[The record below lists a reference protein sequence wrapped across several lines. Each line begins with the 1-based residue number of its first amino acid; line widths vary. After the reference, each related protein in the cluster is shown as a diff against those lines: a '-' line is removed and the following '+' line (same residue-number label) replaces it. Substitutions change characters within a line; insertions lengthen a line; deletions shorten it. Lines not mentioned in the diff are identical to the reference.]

1 MDNESNVVTSEL
13 CRSVVIE
20 LSDLSDTQLSRI
32 GKTLSNLISLSN
44 TLIGSRRRITFFKLE
59 IIDLTPIEI
68 IPFLYVKSKLFL
80 NKYFDKLNKLSKF
93 RTISSFNSSKSK
105 NLVNNF
111 ELTLRRLLNDKKSQ
125 EMKAIEMT
133 FISGRHHL
141 DVIQDICQVFNRL
154 DFNQNDYQS
163 IISTVC
169 HSLSFLYFI

>member
-1 MDNESNVVTSEL
+1 MDNESNVVTSQL
-13 CRSVVIE
+13 SRSVVIE
-20 LSDLSDTQLSRI
+20 LSDLSDSQLSRI

-44 TLIGSRRRITFFKLE
+44 TLRGSRRITYFKLE

-68 IPFLYVKSKLFL
+68 IPFLYIKSKLFL

-93 RTISSFNSSKSK
+93 RTNSSSNSSKSK

-111 ELTLRRLLNDKKSQ
+111 ELTLRRLLNDKKLE
-125 EMKAIEMT
+125 EMKAIEIT

-163 IISTVC
+163 IISMVC
-169 HSLSFLYFI
+169 HSFSFLYFI